1 MKTFDGEKN
10 VVDCLDLTINRG
22 ELMVLIGESGCGKTT
37 TMKMINRLIEANSGS
52 IFYRQSRYY
61 NSE

>member
-1 MKTFDGEKN
+1 MKTFDGEKKN

-52 IFYRQSRYY
+52 IFL
-61 NSE
+61 